1 MAWGCANIPN
11 ESTHLVVLVEKTRY
25 ACAYKRSFT
34 EIYAENRSGNQHK
47 TTCEIRC
54 LRHLLK
60 NSWQLILSHWST
72 LEQTMPSPQTFG
84 LDSNSWM
91 LFQQEMYS
99 KCTSNFLRACRKYGL
114 PRWMWVAETSPR
126 LIISHKTAVVLTS
139 MNLKTSSLC
148 MPDIQPSLYRSLA
161 ACSS

>member
-1 MAWGCANIPN
+1 MTLIYQWKHAPGRPRR
-11 ESTHLVVLVEKTRY
+11 KKRY

-34 EIYAENRSGNQHK
+34 EIYGENRLGNQHK

-54 LRHLLK
+54 LSYLLK
-60 NSWQLILSHWST
+60 DSSQLPLSHWST
-72 LEQTMPSPQTFG
+72 LEQPMLSPQTCG
-84 LDSNSWM
+84 LHSNFWM
-91 LFQQEMYS
+91 LFQHEMYS
-99 KCTSNFLRACRKYGL
+99 KCTSNFPRLFRKCGL
-114 PRWMWVAETSPR
+114 PRWTWAAETSPR
-126 LIISHKTAVVLTS
+126 LIISHKTAWDLTS